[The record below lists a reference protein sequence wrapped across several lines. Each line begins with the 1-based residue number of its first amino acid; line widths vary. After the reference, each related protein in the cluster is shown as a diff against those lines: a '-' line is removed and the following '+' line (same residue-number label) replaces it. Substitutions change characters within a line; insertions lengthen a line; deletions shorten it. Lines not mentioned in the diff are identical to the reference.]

1 MRFSYYNNKY
11 PTSTAVTGTVTLSQ
25 SRSGRVSTRV
35 QIEEI
40 IKTGRIYSC
49 QDFPHIPFATKTNK
63 TTRGSMN
70 PPVNIAKEP
79 AIVFPFDQGMVVP
92 ATFLPTISA
101 IPSPPH
107 KTIKAMMP
115 TGDFSHI
122 TNVITTKIIP
132 YRSGPR
138 KISFGSPVLLIAIT
152 VSRFL
157 ITPNPMSRKLAVIR
171 PGMMKARYFDQG
183 CSGKSNQHNTKIG
196 PVPM

>member
-1 MRFSYYNNKY
+1 MNRMNTKRKNIYLVISCLLIVFISCTTQEKLAYLNNLL
-11 PTSTAVTGTVTLSQ
+11 TTGTVESFKMEIPDYKIQYRDILS
-25 SRSGRVSTRV
+25 
-35 QIEEI
+35 I
-40 IKTGRIYSC
+40 
-49 QDFPHIPFATKTNK
+49 
-63 TTRGSMN
+63 
-70 PPVNIAKEP
+70 
-79 AIVFPFDQGMVVP
+79 
-92 ATFLPTISA
+92 
-101 IPSPPH
+101 
-107 KTIKAMMP
+107 TIKAMMP